1 MVALGDMEALVER
14 SRFMRQSLGKSQ
26 TITDS
31 MITILGSFDHRLS
44 DLEAAM
50 RPTQVHTHAIRK
62 AHENIDNT
70 LKVAEQILTQFDVSR
85 KVESKIIEG
94 PHEDLGG
101 YLAAVD
107 ELRNNVEFFTFNN
120 SMKSSDAAL
129 NHAHGLLSKA
139 MVRLEEEFKGLLAT
153 NSKPQEPARLIE
165 YLPNSVRSAPS
176 SGSQGGGDES
186 AGKGVSPRPANGK
199 NSKGPENFGSLI
211 PPKIIPHLHELA
223 QRMITAGHHQQCCNI
238 FRETRASVLEQTLR
252 KLGVEKLSR
261 EDVHKMQWEV
271 LEGKITSWIH
281 FMRIAV
287 KLLFSGERKVC
298 DQVFHE
304 LEPYRETCFAEVTSN
319 SVTMLLSFGEGIA
332 KSKKSPEKLFV
343 LLDMYETMRELYP
356 EVEAIFG
363 GKPSAHIRESVS
375 GLTQRLAQTAEETF
389 GDFSEAVEKDVTK
402 TPVQD
407 GTVHPLTSYV
417 INYVKFLFDYQP
429 TLRQLFGEDETVE
442 PANSQLASATM
453 KIMSA
458 LQTNLDGKS
467 KLYRDPALAHVFLM
481 NNIHY
486 MVKSVRRSEAKDVLG
501 EDWVQRHR
509 RIVQQ
514 HAQNYKRVAWT
525 KVLQSLSV
533 QGLTSSGSGGLGNDG
548 SMSTGVS
555 RALLKE
561 RFKTFN
567 IQFDELYQR
576 QTQWFVPDVELRES
590 LRLAVAEVLLPAYRS
605 FLKRFG
611 SLMESGKNPQKY
623 VRFSPEELD
632 VKLGELFEGKSKA
645 EPRR

>member
-1 MVALGDMEALVER
+1 MGAPGDLEALVER
-14 SRFMRQSLGKSQ
+14 SRYMRESLTKSQ

-50 RPTQVHTHAIRK
+50 RPTQVHTHTIRK

-70 LKVAEQILTQFDVSR
+70 LKVAETILTQFDVSR
-85 KVESKIIEG
+85 NVEPKINEG
-94 PHEDLGG
+94 PREDLGG

-107 ELRNNVEFFTFNN
+107 KLRTNVEFFTFNN
-120 SMKSSDAAL
+120 SMKSSDSAL
-129 NHAHGLLSKA
+129 NRAHDLLSKA
-139 MVRLEEEFKGLLAT
+139 MMRLEEEFEGILTA
-153 NSKPQEPARLIE
+153 NSKPQEYAKLLDC
-165 YLPNSVRSAPS
+165 LPNSLRSTP
-176 SGSQGGGDES
+176 SGSQGAGDEA
-186 AGKGVSPRPANGK
+186 AGKGVSSRPANGK
-199 NSKGPENFGSLI
+199 TSKGPESLGSLI
-211 PPKIIPHLHELA
+211 PLKIIPHLHELA
-223 QRMITAGHHQQCCNI
+223 QRMITAGHHQQCCKI
-238 FRETRASVLEQTLR
+238 YRDTRASVLEQTLQ

-271 LEGKITSWIH
+271 LEGKITDWIKY
-281 FMRIAV
+281 MRIAII
-287 KLLFSGERKVC
+287 LLLSGERKVC

-332 KSKKSPEKLFV
+332 KSKRSPEKLFV

-356 EVEAIFG
+356 EVETIFG
-363 GKPSAHIRESVS
+363 GKPSAHICESIS

-389 GDFSEAVEKDVTK
+389 GDFSEAVERDVTK

-417 INYVKFLFDYQP
+417 INYVKFLFDYQS

-442 PANSQLASATM
+442 PANSQLASATT

-458 LQTNLDGKS
+458 LQSNLDGKS

-486 MVKSVRRSEAKDVLG
+486 IVKSVRRSEAKDVLG

-525 KVLQSLSV
+525 KVLQTLSV
-533 QGLTSSGSGGLGNDG
+533 PGLTSSGSSALGNDG
-548 SMSTGVS
+548 TASTGVS
-555 RALLKE
+555 RTLLKD

-576 QTQWFVPDVELRES
+576 QTQWFVPDGELRES

-605 FLKRFG
+605 FLKRFA
-611 SLMESGKNPQKY
+611 SLVESGKNPQKY
-623 VRFSPEELD
+623 VKLTPEALD
-632 VKLGELFEGKSKA
+632 AKLGELFEGKDKA

>member
-1 MVALGDMEALVER
+1 
-14 SRFMRQSLGKSQ
+14 
-26 TITDS
+26 
-31 MITILGSFDHRLS
+31 MIENWF
-44 DLEAAM
+44 
-50 RPTQVHTHAIRK
+50 QVHTHAIRK

-70 LKVAEQILTQFDVSR
+70 LKVAEKILTQFDVSR

-107 ELRNNVEFFTFNN
+107 ELRNNVEFFTYNN
-120 SMKSSDAAL
+120 SFKSSDSAL

-139 MVRLEEEFKGLLAT
+139 MTRLEEEFQNLLTAH
-153 NSKPQEPARLIE
+153 SKMQEPARLME
-165 YLPNSVRSAPS
+165 CLPNTVRSSPS
-176 SGSQGGGDES
+176 SGSQGGGGDES
-186 AGKGVSPRPANGK
+186 AGKGVLSNPTIGK
-199 NSKGPENFGSLI
+199 NAKGLEGFGSLI
-211 PPKIIPHLHELA
+211 PPKIIPQLHELA
-223 QRMITAGHHQQCCNI
+223 HRMITAGHHQQCCKTYRDI
-238 FRETRASVLEQTLR
+238 RASILEQTLR

-261 EDVHKMQWEV
+261 EDVYKMQWDV
-271 LEGKITSWIH
+271 LEGKITNWIH

-287 KLLFSGERKVC
+287 KLLFSGERKLC

-304 LEPYRETCFAEVTSN
+304 LEPHRETCFAEVTSN

-332 KSKKSPEKLFV
+332 KSKRSPEKLFV
-343 LLDMYETMRELYP
+343 LLDMYETMRELFP
-356 EVEAIFG
+356 EVEAIFR
-363 GKPSAHIRESVS
+363 GKPLAPIREAVS

-389 GDFSEAVEKDVTK
+389 SDFSEAVEKDVTK

-417 INYVKFLFDYQP
+417 INYVKFLFDYQV
-429 TLRQLFGEDETVE
+429 TLRQLFGEDKSVE
-442 PANSQLASATM
+442 PASSQLAAATM

-458 LQTNLDGKS
+458 LQTNLDGKAR
-467 KLYRDPALAHVFLM
+467 LYRDAALAHVFLM

-514 HAQNYKRVAWT
+514 HAQNYKRVAWG

-548 SMSTGVS
+548 SISTGVS

-576 QTQWFVPDVELRES
+576 QTQWFVPDIELRES

-605 FLKRFG
+605 FLKHFG

-623 VRFSPEELD
+623 VRFTPEKLD
-632 VKLGELFEGKSKA
+632 AMLGELFEGKTKT

>member
-1 MVALGDMEALVER
+1 MDALME
-14 SRFMRQSLGKSQ
+14 SLWESA
-26 TITDS
+26 IT
-31 MITILGSFDHRLS
+31 H
-44 DLEAAM
+44 
-50 RPTQVHTHAIRK
+50 VHTHAIRK

-70 LKVAEQILTQFDVSR
+70 LKVAEKILTQFDVSR

-94 PHEDLGG
+94 PREDLGG

-107 ELRNNVEFFTFNN
+107 ELRTNVEFFTYN
-120 SMKSSDAAL
+120 SSFKSSDSAL

-139 MVRLEEEFKGLLAT
+139 MTRLEEEFKSLLT
-153 NSKPQEPARLIE
+153 LHSKMQEPARLME
-165 YLPNSVRSAPS
+165 CLPNSVRSTPT
-176 SGSQGGGDES
+176 SGSQGGGGEES
-186 AGKGVSPRPANGK
+186 AGKGVPSHPANGK
-199 NSKGPENFGSLI
+199 NAKGLEGFGSLI
-211 PPKIIPHLHELA
+211 PPKVIPQLHELA
-223 QRMITAGHHQQCCNI
+223 QRMITAGHHQQCCKI
-238 FRETRASVLEQTLR
+238 YRDVRAVILEQTLR

-261 EDVHKMQWEV
+261 EDVYKMQWDV
-271 LEGKITSWIH
+271 LEGKITNWIH

-287 KLLFSGERKVC
+287 KLLFSGERKLC

-304 LEPYRETCFAEVTSN
+304 LEPHRETCFAEVTSN

-332 KSKKSPEKLFV
+332 KSKRSPEKLFV
-343 LLDMYETMRELYP
+343 LLDMYETMRELFP

-363 GKPSAHIRESVS
+363 GKPSAPIREAVS

-389 GDFSEAVEKDVTK
+389 SDFSEAVEKDVTK

-417 INYVKFLFDYQP
+417 INYVKFLFDYQV
-429 TLRQLFGEDETVE
+429 TLRQLFGEDEAVE
-442 PANSQLASATM
+442 PANSQLAAATM

-548 SMSTGVS
+548 SISTGVS

-576 QTQWFVPDVELRES
+576 QTQWFVPDAELRES

-605 FLKRFG
+605 FLKHFG

-623 VRFSPEELD
+623 VRFSPEKLD
-632 VKLGELFEGKSKA
+632 AMLGELFEGKTRT